1 MHIRLSEHFT
11 YGKLIRFTLPTIIM
25 MIFTSLYGIV
35 DGFFV
40 SNCVGADAFAAVNF
54 IWPMFMVFGSIG
66 FMLGTGG
73 SALVSKT
80 LGEGKNEEAQKRFSM
95 LVYLLIILGI
105 IFSII
110 GIFLI
115 EHVVV
120 WLGAEEN
127 MLDEC
132 FIYGKIMIAFLVSFM
147 LQNAFQSFL
156 IVAEKPALGLGI
168 SLAAGFTNMILDY
181 VFMYVLDMGV
191 WGAGLATGI
200 SQVVGGIIPLIYFM
214 RKNNSL
220 LKLVKTKFEWK
231 AVGKA
236 CVNGSSE
243 MMTNLSMSLVNI
255 LFNVQLL
262 KHIGSEGVIAY
273 GIIMYVSFIF
283 IGTFLGFS
291 IGTAPVIGYHYGAK
305 NYDELKNLLKKSL
318 RLLGVTALILT
329 VISEILSEVLASIF
343 VSYDAELLELTT
355 KALRL
360 FSLSYLIAWFNMFAS
375 SFFTALNNGL
385 ISAVISFLRTL
396 VFQTIMIFILPEIL
410 GIDGIWLAVVF
421 AELLAMIVSAIFL
434 IKNKKKY
441 NYA

>member
-1 MHIRLSEHFT
+1 
-11 YGKLIRFTLPTIIM
+11 
-25 MIFTSLYGIV
+25 MIFAITCTL
-35 DGFFV
+35 FFV
-40 SNCVGADAFAAVNF
+40 
-54 IWPMFMVFGSIG
+54 
-66 FMLGTGG
+66 
-73 SALVSKT
+73 
-80 LGEGKNEEAQKRFSM
+80 
-95 LVYLLIILGI
+95 
-105 IFSII
+105 
-110 GIFLI
+110 
-115 EHVVV
+115 
-120 WLGAEEN
+120 
-127 MLDEC
+127 
-132 FIYGKIMIAFLVSFM
+132 
-147 LQNAFQSFL
+147 
-156 IVAEKPALGLGI
+156 
-168 SLAAGFTNMILDY
+168 
-181 VFMYVLDMGV
+181 
-191 WGAGLATGI
+191 LATI
-200 SQVVGGIIPLIYFM
+200 FM
-214 RKNNSL
+214 S
-220 LKLVKTKFEWK
+220 TATF
-231 AVGKA
+231 
-236 CVNGSSE
+236 
-243 MMTNLSMSLVNI
+243 
-255 LFNVQLL
+255 F
-262 KHIGSEGVIAY
+262 
-273 GIIMYVSFIF
+273 MYVSFIF

-434 IKNKKKY
+434 IKNKKKN